1 MAESGEGIKGAEEAE
16 AHDLDE
22 YIIYRTGN
30 NGSDKEE
37 LSLMSFNFQLNQI
50 LMLINN
56 PMLFPH
62 LDYVEMFNGS
72 RRKEGADSE

>member
-1 MAESGEGIKGAEEAE
+1 MGQKEIE
-16 AHDLDE
+16 AHSLDE
-22 YIIYRTGN
+22 YKICTRDS
-30 NGSDKEE
+30 NGAGEQE

-62 LDYVEMFNGS
+62 LDYVDMFNGFGQ
-72 RRKEGADSE
+72 KEESDSE